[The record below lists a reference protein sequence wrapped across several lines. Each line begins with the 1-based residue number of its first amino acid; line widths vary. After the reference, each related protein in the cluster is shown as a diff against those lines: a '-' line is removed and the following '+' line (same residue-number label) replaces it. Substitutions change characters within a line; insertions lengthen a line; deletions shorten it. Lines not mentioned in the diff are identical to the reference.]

1 MQSLLM
7 DSATLDAH
15 AAFWGLE
22 PSPLRIDLPR
32 LTPQEQDV
40 YDTLRDNRIR
50 AGLRL
55 EQETIGFAWVE
66 KYLQALLQDQDGAAR
81 PGL

>member
-1 MQSLLM
+1 M

-32 LTPQEQDV
+32 LTPQEQGV